1 MQLHLGGH
9 LGWYDPQKRS
19 RLVIHLDK
27 PILLSA
33 LLERL
38 EIPPAEIAV
47 ATINRQAVG
56 LETAQV
62 SEADSVELF
71 PPVGG
76 GSSERYADAEKESS
90 V

>member
-1 MQLHLGGH
+1 MNLHLGGH

-19 RLVIHLDK
+19 RLVIPLGE

-38 EIPPAEIAV
+38 AIPAAEIAV
-47 ATINRQAVG
+47 ATVNRQAVE
-56 LETAQV
+56 LAQV
-62 SEADSVELF
+62 QVSDDDSVELF

-76 GSSERYADAEKESS
+76 GRR
-90 V
+90 

>member
-19 RLVIHLDK
+19 RLDIHLGE
-27 PILLSA
+27 PVLLSA

-38 EIPPAEIAV
+38 KIPAAEIAV
-47 ATINRQAVG
+47 ATVNRQPVELAQ
-56 LETAQV
+56 AQV
-62 SEADSVELF
+62 TDSDSVELF

-76 GSSERYADAEKESS
+76 G
-90 V
+90 

>member
-1 MQLHLGGH
+1 MLLHLGGH

-19 RLVIHLDK
+19 RLVIHLGE

-47 ATINRQAVG
+47 ATINRQAVELG
-56 LETAQV
+56 RALV
-62 SEADSVELF
+62 SDDDNVELF
-71 PPVGG
+71 PPIGG
-76 GSSERYADAEKESS
+76 GW
-90 V
+90 